1 MPGVQYT
8 DSRTDIP
15 GNPQLAPYWLTNANV
30 RYQLTK
36 QTSVYGRVEN
46 LFNRDYQTAYG
57 YNQPSR
63 GVFVG
68 VNWQQ

>member
-1 MPGVQYT
+1 LNKEI
-8 DSRTDIP
+8 S
-15 GNPQLAPYWLTNANV
+15 LF
-30 RYQLTK
+30 
-36 QTSVYGRVEN
+36 GRVDN